1 MPSIVV
7 VGLQW
12 GDEGKGKI
20 VDWLSEHADTVV
32 RFQGGSNAGHTIVA
46 EGQVFKLSLLPS
58 SVLRKGKQSIIG
70 NGVVLDPYALVREI
84 EVLAASNI
92 EVTTENLAL
101 SETCPLVLSVHRE
114 AEKILENIRGSDAIG
129 TTCMGIGPCYEDKVG
144 RRAIRL
150 CDLQDEKSLKGKV
163 ECLISYHNLL
173 RKASGLDVFR
183 TEEIMDELMRIVPKV
198 LPFMKHAAG
207 MIYEQ
212 LAAGKTILFEGAQGA
227 LLDVDHGTYPYVT
240 SSNTMAAYATIGC
253 GVGSLGNARVIGLAK
268 AYTTRVGN
276 GPFITELTDSLGDLI
291 VERGREYGTVSKR
304 RRRCGWFD
312 AVLVKHTALLSGA
325 TEIAIT
331 KLDVLD
337 TLSEIKVCVG
347 YRHNGKYYDYLP
359 AASHVQQELEPVYEV
374 LPGWLDNTLGAVSQ
388 EDLPDKAL
396 SYIKKIESLLQIPV
410 NIVSTS
416 PDRDH
421 VMSLNGATK
430 TAAIHM

>member
-20 VDWLSEHADTVV
+20 VDWLSENADTVV
-32 RFQGGSNAGHTIVA
+32 RFQGGSNAGHTIVV

-58 SVLRKGKQSIIG
+58 SVLREGKQSIIG

-84 EVLAASNI
+84 EVLGASNI

-101 SETCPLVLSVHRE
+101 SETCPLVLSLHRE
-114 AEKILENIRGSDAIG
+114 AEKLLENLRGQAAIG
-129 TTCMGIGPCYEDKVG
+129 TTCMGIGPCYEDKIG
-144 RRAIRL
+144 RRAVRM
-150 CDLQDEKSLKGKV
+150 CDLQDEKSLREKV
-163 ECLISYHNLL
+163 ECLVAYHNLL
-173 RKASGLDVFR
+173 RQASGLNAFS
-183 TEEIMDELMRIVPKV
+183 TEEIMEELLHIAPKV
-198 LPFMKHAAG
+198 LPFMKHTSG

-212 LAAGKTILFEGAQGA
+212 LAQGKTILFEGAQGA
-227 LLDVDHGTYPYVT
+227 MLDVDHGTYPYVT
-240 SSNTMAAYATIGC
+240 SSNTMAGYATIGC

-291 VERGREYGTVSKR
+291 VERGKEYGTVSKR

-312 AVLVKHTALLSGA
+312 AVLVKQTALLSGA

-347 YRHNGKYYDYLP
+347 YRHNGRSYDYLP
-359 AASHVQQELEPVYEV
+359 AASHIQKELEPVYEV
-374 LPGWLDNTLGAVSQ
+374 MPGWLDNTLGAVAQS
-388 EDLPDKAL
+388 DLPDKAL
-396 SYIKKIESLLQIPV
+396 SYIKKIEELLQIPV
-410 NIVSTS
+410 NLVSTS

-421 VMSLNGATK
+421 VMFLNGLWK
-430 TAAIHM
+430 G